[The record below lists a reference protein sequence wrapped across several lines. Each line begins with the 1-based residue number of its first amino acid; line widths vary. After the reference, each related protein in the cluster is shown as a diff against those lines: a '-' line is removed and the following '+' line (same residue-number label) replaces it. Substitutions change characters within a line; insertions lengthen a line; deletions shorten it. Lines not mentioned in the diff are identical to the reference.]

1 MPSFSS
7 KPLTKLSVRNI
18 LKRINK
24 QRSISIAATLISL
37 SYLLSRMLGLVRDRL
52 LASNF
57 GLSAQTDAY
66 SAAFRIPD
74 LLFTLL
80 VSGALAVSF
89 IPVFVGYLERKKIED
104 AWNIA
109 STILNFIIITTLG
122 FGLVAMIWTGPLV
135 KLIAPGFD
143 PERFQLTVDLTRI
156 MLITPLLFGV
166 SSVLGAI
173 QQSFQRFLLFALA
186 SVFYNVGIIIGIIF
200 FAPMFNTP
208 IYGVA
213 LGVVTGAALQTL
225 MQWFGLRGLDFRYRF
240 RLNLRDPAVFRIIK
254 LMIPRSLD
262 MGLEQINIIVVTAI
276 GSQLAAGSLT
286 SFYFANNLSNVP
298 LGLFGAAIATAIFPS
313 LIRSAKS
320 HDPERLPHSIRQSIK
335 FVLFLVV
342 PAAAVAV
349 IMRGYI
355 VRLLLGFGDQVTADV
370 LGWLSGVII
379 AQSVFYVAARIF
391 YALEDTRTPLFT
403 SLMTLG
409 LNVFFSF
416 WMAKEFGVP
425 GLAMAISLVTSIE
438 LLFLLFMLKRKIGD
452 YGVRA
457 IAWLAA
463 KVFFA
468 AAVMSGVMYGLITVF
483 FPLYRDERGWRVLGP
498 KFLIVCIVGGLIY
511 FAICWIL
518 RVEETRA
525 VWRLTE
531 SKYLNK
537 LRKKVWGRG

>member
-1 MPSFSS
+1 MSRFNS
-7 KPLTKLSVRNI
+7 KPLTKLSIKNI

-24 QRSISIAATLISL
+24 QRSISIAAALISV
-37 SYLLSRMLGLVRDRL
+37 SYLLSRLLGLVRDRL

-89 IPVFVGYLERKKIED
+89 IPVFVGYLERKKIDE
-104 AWNIA
+104 AWDIA
-109 STILNFIIITTLG
+109 STILNFIILTTLG

-135 KLIAPGFD
+135 HLIAPGFD
-143 PERFQLTVDLTRI
+143 SERFQLTVNLTRI
-156 MLITPLLFGV
+156 MLVTPLLFGI

-186 SVFYNVGIIIGIIF
+186 SVFYNVGIIIGIMF
-200 FAPMFNTP
+200 LAPMFSTP

-213 LGVVTGAALQTL
+213 LGVVTGTALQTL

-240 RLNLRDPAVFRIIK
+240 SLNLRQPAVGRIIK

-262 MGLEQINIIVVTAI
+262 LGLEQINVIIVTAI

-298 LGLFGAAIATAIFPS
+298 LGLFGGAIATAVFPS
-313 LIRSAKS
+313 LIRAAKS
-320 HDPERLPHSIRQSIK
+320 KDPERLPQSIQQSIK

-349 IMRGYI
+349 VMRGYI
-355 VRLLLGFGDQVTADV
+355 VRLLLGFGDQATADV
-370 LGWLSGVII
+370 LGWLAGVIV
-379 AQSVFYVAARIF
+379 AQSVFYVVARVF

-403 SLMTLG
+403 SLMTLA
-409 LNVFFSF
+409 LNIFFSY
-416 WMAKEFGVP
+416 WLAGEYGVP

-438 LLFLLFMLKRKIGD
+438 LLFLLYMLKRKIGD
-452 YGVRA
+452 FGLRT
-457 IAWLAA
+457 IALQASKVLVAA
-463 KVFFA
+463 SLMTVA
-468 AAVMSGVMYGLITVF
+468 MYAMITAV

-498 KFLIVCIVGGLIY
+498 KFLLVCTAGAVVYFIV
-511 FAICWIL
+511 CWIL
-518 RVEETRA
+518 RVDETRLIR
-525 VWRLTE
+525 RLTQT
-531 SKYLNK
+531 KYLRRLK
-537 LRKKVWGRG
+537 TKVWGRG